1 MKPSLAFP
9 IPHTPEFDV
18 NRIKNISEKYLDISY
33 ASEKEHVLDLYL
45 PEKKKEEYPLIIYIH
60 EGAFIFGSKRDKRME
75 SLFTALQEGY
85 AIASVDYRKADQVTW
100 PAPIYDI
107 KAAIRFLRAHAG
119 EYKLDK
125 KRFTVWGMSAG
136 AYLGVMT
143 AVTNHMQWFE
153 DCSMGNP
160 HESSEIQSV
169 VDLCG
174 ACAGFHRLDDFI
186 EENGFGIAN
195 HNEANSPESILMGQ
209 PLKEARELCNM
220 ANPINYIREDI
231 PPFFVLHCLKDPVVP
246 VQQSRLLVEE
256 IVKKAGADKVTA
268 IFTESEADH
277 GKPDYDTRSIVDAAL
292 EFLNRY

>member
-1 MKPSLAFP
+1 
-9 IPHTPEFDV
+9 
-18 NRIKNISEKYLDISY
+18 
-33 ASEKEHVLDLYL
+33 
-45 PEKKKEEYPLIIYIH
+45 
-60 EGAFIFGSKRDKRME
+60 
-75 SLFTALQEGY
+75 
-85 AIASVDYRKADQVTW
+85 
-100 PAPIYDI
+100 
-107 KAAIRFLRAHAG
+107 
-119 EYKLDK
+119 
-125 KRFTVWGMSAG
+125 
-136 AYLGVMT
+136 MT

-153 DCSMGNP
+153 DSSMGNP